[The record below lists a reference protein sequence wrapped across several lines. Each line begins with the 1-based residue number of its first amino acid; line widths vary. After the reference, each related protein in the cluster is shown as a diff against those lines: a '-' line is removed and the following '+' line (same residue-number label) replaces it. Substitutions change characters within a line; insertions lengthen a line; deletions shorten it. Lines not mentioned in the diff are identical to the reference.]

1 MNGIIVIDKP
11 KGRTSHDM
19 VYFIRRMTGIKKVG
33 HTGTLDPD
41 ATGVLPLCIGNG
53 TKVSDM
59 LLESDKCYRAE
70 LILGMTTDTQDLS
83 GNVLEEKEVNLREE
97 EIIKAAESFVG
108 EIEQIPPMYSAI
120 KQDGKKLYEL
130 ARKGIEVER
139 KPRRVTVNEI
149 TIVKIDK
156 NTVTIDVDCSKGTY
170 IRTLCSDIGEKLGCG
185 GCMGN
190 LRRTKAGMFK
200 IDESHTVE
208 EIEKLKENGKLG
220 DIILPVDSVFMKY
233 PKIQL
238 NEKQVKSVTNGIR
251 MTYKGVE
258 GQTYRVYDNNN
269 EFLCISKI
277 EDGKLRLVKSFWN

>member
-70 LILGMTTDTQDLS
+70 LILGKTTDTQDLS
-83 GNVLEEKEVNLREE
+83 GNVLEEKEVNLSEE
-97 EIIKAAESFVG
+97 EIIKEVESFVG

-130 ARKGIEVER
+130 ARKGIEIER

-190 LRRTKAGMFK
+190 LRRTKAGMFN

-251 MTYKGVE
+251 MTYRGIE

>member
-70 LILGMTTDTQDLS
+70 LILGKTTDTQDLS
-83 GNVLEEKEVNLREE
+83 GNVIEEKEVNLREE
-97 EIIKAAESFVG
+97 EIIKAVESFVG

-190 LRRTKAGMFK
+190 LRRTKAGMFN

-251 MTYKGVE
+251 MTYRGVE

>member
-70 LILGMTTDTQDLS
+70 LILGKTTDTQDLS
-83 GNVLEEKEVNLREE
+83 GNVLEEKEVNLSEE
-97 EIIKAAESFVG
+97 EIVKAAESFVG

-139 KPRRVTVNEI
+139 KPRRVTINEI

-190 LRRTKAGMFK
+190 LRRTKAGMFN
-200 IDESHTVE
+200 IDESHTLE

>member
-70 LILGMTTDTQDLS
+70 LILGKTTDTQDLS
-83 GNVLEEKEVNLREE
+83 GNVLEEKEVNLSEE
-97 EIIKAAESFVG
+97 EIVKAAESFVG

-139 KPRRVTVNEI
+139 KPRRVTINEI

-208 EIEKLKENGKLG
+208 EIEKLKEKGKLG

>member
-70 LILGMTTDTQDLS
+70 LILGKTTDTQDLS
-83 GNVLEEKEVNLREE
+83 GNVIEEKEVNLREE
-97 EIIKAAESFVG
+97 EIVKAANSFVG

-139 KPRRVTVNEI
+139 KPRRVTINEI

-190 LRRTKAGMFK
+190 LRRTKAGMFN

>member
-97 EIIKAAESFVG
+97 EIVKAAESFVG

-139 KPRRVTVNEI
+139 KPRRVTINEI

-190 LRRTKAGMFK
+190 LRRTKAGMFN

-251 MTYKGVE
+251 MTYRGVE

>member
-70 LILGMTTDTQDLS
+70 LILGKTTDTQDLS
-83 GNVLEEKEVNLREE
+83 GNVLEEKEVNLSEE
-97 EIIKAAESFVG
+97 EIVKAAESFVG

-139 KPRRVTVNEI
+139 KPRRVTINEI

-190 LRRTKAGMFK
+190 LRRTKAGMFN
-200 IDESHTVE
+200 IDESHTLE

-220 DIILPVDSVFMKY
+220 NIILPVDSVFMKY

>member
-70 LILGMTTDTQDLS
+70 LILGKTTDTQDLS

-97 EIIKAAESFVG
+97 EIVKAAESFVG

-139 KPRRVTVNEI
+139 KPRRVTINEI

-190 LRRTKAGMFK
+190 LRRTKAGMFN

>member
-70 LILGMTTDTQDLS
+70 LILGKTTDTQDLS
-83 GNVLEEKEVNLREE
+83 GNVLEEKEVTSSEE
-97 EIIKAAESFVG
+97 EIVKAAESFVG

-139 KPRRVTVNEI
+139 KPRRVTINEI

-190 LRRTKAGMFK
+190 LRRTKAGMFN